1 MHVWVLVALVHS
13 EQHIL
18 SQRLPSEVA
27 GQCPHSQWLLAFFCA
42 EVGQRYLG
50 NVEDG
55 FLQEA
60 PEITI
65 TLTATNHVT
74 SSVLLLQW

>member
-1 MHVWVLVALVHS
+1 MS
-13 EQHIL
+13 
-18 SQRLPSEVA
+18 P
-27 GQCPHSQWLLAFFCA
+27 LAMAAWFFCA

>member
-18 SQRLPSEVA
+18 SQRLPSE
-27 GQCPHSQWLLAFFCA
+27 GQDNVPTRNGCLVFFFA